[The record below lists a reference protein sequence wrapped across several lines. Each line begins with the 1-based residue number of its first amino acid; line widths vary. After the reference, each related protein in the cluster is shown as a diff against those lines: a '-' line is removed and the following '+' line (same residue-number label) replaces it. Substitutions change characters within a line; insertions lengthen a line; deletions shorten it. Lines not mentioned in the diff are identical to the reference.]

1 MPSIM
6 KKGYLPLTKRPLCV
20 VNKPPASSLSSSK
33 GLHSITMAHSN
44 LITLPNNHAILLIN
58 NPAVQENNS
67 VGEVV
72 LFNEKY
78 LKMVWSEE

>member
-1 MPSIM
+1 
-6 KKGYLPLTKRPLCV
+6 
-20 VNKPPASSLSSSK
+20 
-33 GLHSITMAHSN
+33 MAHSN

-78 LKMVWSEE
+78 LKMVWSEAWFTFSYIEKHIISKYAHQ